1 MNSKG
6 TRYSTEFKIKAVEL
20 SKSRNNLST
29 VASELNIS
37 YETLQRWH
45 KAYAEGKFEKGA
57 PNHSPE
63 QEEIIRLKRLL
74 RDVTEERD
82 ILKKVVGIFSEKKDR

>member
-6 TRYSTEFKIKAVEL
+6 RRFSTEFKIKAVEL
-20 SKSRNNLST
+20 SKSRENIGT

-37 YETLQRWH
+37 YETLHRWG
-45 KAYAEGKFEKGA
+45 KAYEDGKFEAGSPK
-57 PNHSPE
+57 HSPD

>member
-6 TRYSTEFKIKAVEL
+6 RRYSTEFKIKAIEL
-20 SKSRNNLST
+20 SKSRENVGT

-37 YETLQRWH
+37 YETLQRRR
-45 KAYAEGKFEKGA
+45 KAYEDGKFEEGSPK
-57 PNHSPE
+57 HSPE

-74 RDVTEERD
+74 RDITEERD